1 MNSIQSQLNRLR
13 HTFRNQMIEV
23 KATKHFKHNVEVFG
37 KIIGPLIAGN
47 HYKMEYWIAKV
58 FAKYQFIEFVGSEEI
73 DLLKL
78 NKLADSENRSNEIKQ
93 LDPFLYTAITE
104 HMEIKPSEWSTEKG
118 GFRRTNM
125 SGSYHDLMMVR
136 HRKILDISKLS
147 SNHSF
152 SQKFTEEEKILLE
165 RVASDVREW
174 KQYFF
179 KMRSKKT

>member
-13 HTFRNQMIEV
+13 HTFRNRIVEV
-23 KATKHFKHNVEVFG
+23 KAIKHFKHDLEIFG
-37 KIIGPLIAGN
+37 NIIGPLIAGN

-58 FAKYQFIEFVGSEEI
+58 FAKHEFIEFIGSEEI

-93 LDPFLYTAITE
+93 LEPFLYIAITE
-104 HMEIKPSEWSTEKG
+104 HMDIKPSEWSADQR

-147 SNHSF
+147 ANHSF
-152 SQKFTEEEKILLE
+152 SQKFTEEEKVLLE

-174 KQYFF
+174 KEYFF
-179 KMRSKKT
+179 KMNRKKS